1 MMMKQAQTI
10 LVKYCRK
17 GISSIA
23 SSPMSTRVKH
33 AWEEQDKLVLGLAF
47 IGGWFVK
54 ANINVLKRREDW
66 YRVHRFIDD
75 EKKRLEGKRARIEK
89 IRAVYSTE
97 VTLFNNKFGTKIPNL
112 ETLGSPIRRG
122 QKKMLPFLGNTLAKS
137 CRKGRLQCRDFSSG
151 SEKAVSKVY
160 RYCFTAVFGG
170 AGFLLGGV
178 TTSPVSKGLREYEER
193 FVKGLQRLEIMEA
206 RRGKWTSSLKEETK

>member
-1 MMMKQAQTI
+1 MYVEPRLISQANLVAVSKPDGSYVLAAEEGNAGGRLSLLETSLCLSLKPDPIMSIFLLI
-10 LVKYCRK
+10 LSLRLSLYPLTRFLEMR
-17 GISSIA
+17 SSIA
-23 SSPMSTRVKH
+23 V
-33 AWEEQDKLVLGLAF
+33 
-47 IGGWFVK
+47 
-54 ANINVLKRREDW
+54 
-66 YRVHRFIDD
+66 
-75 EKKRLEGKRARIEK
+75 EG

-193 FVKGLQRLEIMEA
+193 FVKGLQRLEKMEA

>member
-1 MMMKQAQTI
+1 
-10 LVKYCRK
+10 
-17 GISSIA
+17 
-23 SSPMSTRVKH
+23 
-33 AWEEQDKLVLGLAF
+33 
-47 IGGWFVK
+47 
-54 ANINVLKRREDW
+54 
-66 YRVHRFIDD
+66 
-75 EKKRLEGKRARIEK
+75 
-89 IRAVYSTE
+89 
-97 VTLFNNKFGTKIPNL
+97 
-112 ETLGSPIRRG
+112 
-122 QKKMLPFLGNTLAKS
+122 MLPFLGNTLAKS

-193 FVKGLQRLEIMEA
+193 FVKGLQRLEKMEA